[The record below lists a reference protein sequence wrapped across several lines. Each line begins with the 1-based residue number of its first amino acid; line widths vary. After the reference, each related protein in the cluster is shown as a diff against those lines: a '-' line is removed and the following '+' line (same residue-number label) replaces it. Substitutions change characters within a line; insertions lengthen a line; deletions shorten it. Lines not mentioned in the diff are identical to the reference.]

1 LGKWIDGEAAMMA
14 NWAWTLTLTGIG
26 ALASSGGAAVLA
38 GLGTRRLARLV
49 PALVSFSTGVLL
61 GTACLALLPSA
72 FAGAAPEHAANL
84 GLALALGVLAF
95 FALEKLIH
103 WHHAHEVGT
112 GSSADLGAEDRA
124 TAVMVL
130 TGTSLHNAL
139 AGVLLAAA
147 VLSDHKTALLLF
159 AAVLAHHIPQQ
170 IGDLSVLV
178 MTGIR
183 RITALALTIA
193 SSATMVLAGMA
204 ALLFLRASPV
214 ALAYVLVVA
223 AASLIYIAL
232 ADLIPRLRGHKQG
245 RQSVATVL
253 LVALGIGLIYA
264 VVRLLHG

>member
-1 LGKWIDGEAAMMA
+1 M
-14 NWAWTLTLTGIG
+14 TGIG

-38 GLGTRRLARLV
+38 GLGTQRLTRLV

-95 FALEKLIH
+95 FALEKLT
-103 WHHAHEVGT
+103 HEVGT
-112 GSSADLGAEDRA
+112 GSSAGLGAEDRA

-147 VLSDHKTALLLF
+147 VLSDHKAALLLF

-170 IGDLSVLV
+170 IGDLSVLI
-178 MTGIR
+178 MTGTR

-193 SSATMVLAGMA
+193 SSATMVLAGMV
-204 ALLFLRASPV
+204 ALLFLRASPA

-245 RQSVATVL
+245 RQSVITVL
-253 LVALGIGLIYA
+253 LVGVGIGLIYA
-264 VVRLLHG
+264 VVRFLHG